1 MNRKLISILLV
12 IVMIAGLFPAA
23 VLAEDTT
30 ASEAPYEAGPAGKE
44 DVAVMVYGKSISD
57 LVCKDNYTLDN
68 FSDALKNELKGYLAN
83 EKLPEVE
90 MYLVN
95 NEGQGYKLTQEGKPK
110 DAAFLSSFKFEAS
123 GIAKPLELVAS
134 PIQSLFEWLLN
145 DTQTYGEFYRIY
157 GASNVPEGDYTL
169 MISKISGDGYKLWE
183 PANGSC
189 TVHVGKASDNFINSK
204 INYVGY
210 DMPVGSFS
218 ASFWGLELASLEISM
233 PGVFLK
239 AEDPGISFTS
249 ANYGGQAVPDAEFVL
264 VNRDEIERIVKA
276 AAVMGENTFTNAMEK
291 IGSDGFTWNE
301 LSILN
306 KQLLEWD
313 SENQQISINKEN
325 ARKLLGTYWALVEA
339 SAKEP
344 ITDFLNDEP
353 YIHLPA
359 ILLATADENGIVR
372 FTEDSNV
379 TLIWS
384 MQILLKLGNVV
395 IDEVQNAELLD
406 GVFENKSTE
415 ALVNFAII
423 AAKYL
428 LQKGLDYSKEPDFA
442 EFINDWIYPVLQND
456 NVMQYAKDLL
466 KDKASEYEDVISMLP
481 SHAILTPK
489 MPSGSY
495 ILFQSE
501 APYGYVRSPLFYTVQ
516 LNWDTTGQDISKWCF
531 ASVGSCGIVLPYYAE
546 DCYTYLRE
554 FDLAKS
560 VDDILDNISGGRL
573 DSFVQD
579 MLNNTTDV
587 TYAAIA
593 YQSYYIYW
601 YMGGKL
607 VYGSQEELAAALTE
621 YLYSYGRTAQNMMIF
636 ASKVMK
642 DSKSVVTGTI
652 DESWTFYS
660 VSTSARTNAAL
671 TVQATIKGIAGSIDT
686 SGSEALGNVQQGL
699 NDLADKIDTDNRIA
713 DKADEFLTKVEDSV
727 ADAASKLAS
736 SALKTGIKIA
746 KGFISWMSKK

>member
-1 MNRKLISILLV
+1 MNRKLISIILV
-12 IVMIAGLFPAA
+12 IVMIVGLFPAM
-23 VLAEDTT
+23 VLAEDTS
-30 ASEAPYEAGPAGKE
+30 AADAPYEAGPAGDE
-44 DVAVMVYGKSISD
+44 NVAVMVYGKSVSD
-57 LVCKDNYTLDN
+57 IVCTGNYSLDN
-68 FSDALKNELKGYLAN
+68 FSAKLKAELQGWLAN

-95 NEGQGYKLTQEGKPK
+95 SEGQGYKLTQEGKPK
-110 DAAFLSSFKFEAS
+110 NAAFLSSFKVDAS
-123 GIAKPLELVAS
+123 GLAGWLEYFTDAVQYVFGWLV
-134 PIQSLFEWLLN
+134 N
-145 DTQTYGEFYRIY
+145 DVDTVGQFYRIY
-157 GASNVPEGDYTL
+157 GATNVPEGDYTL
-169 MISKISGDGYKLWE
+169 KILKISGDGYKLWHPE
-183 PANGSC
+183 SGDIS
-189 TVHVGKASDNFINSK
+189 VHVGDDSV
-204 INYVGY
+204 NYVGY
-210 DMPVGSFS
+210 EAPLSDYS
-218 ASFWGLELASLEISM
+218 LELWGWDLATLKLSM

-249 ANYGGQAVPDAEFVL
+249 ANYGGQAVADAEFVL
-264 VNRDEIERIVKA
+264 VNRDEVEKIVKA
-276 AAVMGENTFTNAMEK
+276 AAVMGEDIFTNAMRK
-291 IGSDGFTWNE
+291 LGSDGFTWNE

-313 SENQQISINKEN
+313 SENQQITLNKEN

-379 TLIWS
+379 TLVWS
-384 MQILLKLGNVV
+384 LQILLKLGNVV
-395 IDEVQNAELLD
+395 IDEIQDAELLD

-415 ALVNFAII
+415 ALVNFTII

-428 LQKGLDYSKEPDFA
+428 LQKGQDYSTEHAKDFA

-489 MPSGSY
+489 MPAGSY

-516 LNWDTTGQDISKWCF
+516 LDWDTSGQDISKWCF
-531 ASVGSCGIVLPYYAE
+531 ASVGNCGIILPYYAE

-560 VDDILDNISGGRL
+560 VDGILDNITGGKL
-573 DSFVQD
+573 DSFIQD
-579 MLNNTTDV
+579 MLNDDTDV
-587 TYAAIA
+587 TAAAIA

-601 YMGGKL
+601 YMGGRL
-607 VYGSQEELAAALTE
+607 VYDSQEELAAALTE

-636 ASKVMK
+636 ANKVMK
-642 DSKSVVTGTI
+642 DSKSVVTGVI
-652 DESWTFYS
+652 DENWTFYS

-671 TVQATIKGIAGSIDT
+671 AVQATIKGIASGIDT
-686 SGSEALGNVQQGL
+686 SNSEALGKVQQGL
-699 NDLADKIDTDNRIA
+699 NDLADKIDTENHIA
-713 DKADEFLTKVEDSV
+713 DKADEFITKVEDGV
-727 ADAASKLAS
+727 KDAAAKLGT
-736 SALKTGIKIA
+736 SALKTGMKLA
-746 KGFISWMSKK
+746 KGLISWMSKK

>member
-12 IVMIAGLFPAA
+12 IVMIVGLFPAA
-23 VLAEDTT
+23 VMAEDTT
-30 ASEAPYEAGPAGKE
+30 ASEAPYEAGPAGDE
-44 DVAVMVYGKSISD
+44 NVAVMVYGKSVSD
-57 LVCKDNYTLDN
+57 IVCTGNYSLDS
-68 FSDALKNELKGYLAN
+68 FSDKLKAELQGWLAN

-95 NEGQGYKLTQEGKPK
+95 SEGQGYKLTQEGKPK
-110 DAAFLSSFKFEAS
+110 NAAFLSSFKVDAS
-123 GIAKPLELVAS
+123 GLAGWLEYFADAVEDVFGWLVS
-134 PIQSLFEWLLN
+134 GV
-145 DTQTYGEFYRIY
+145 DTVGQFYRIY
-157 GASNVPEGDYTL
+157 GATNVPEGDYTL
-169 MISKISGDGYKLWE
+169 KILKISGDGYKLWRPE
-183 PANGSC
+183 SGDIS
-189 TVHVGKASDNFINSK
+189 VHVGDDSV
-204 INYVGY
+204 NYVGY
-210 DMPVGSFS
+210 EAPLGDYSLDV
-218 ASFWGLELASLEISM
+218 WGWNLATLKLSM

-264 VNRDEIERIVKA
+264 VNRDEVERIVKA

-306 KQLLEWD
+306 KELLEWD
-313 SENQQISINKEN
+313 SENQQITLNKEN

-359 ILLATADENGIVR
+359 ILLATSDENGIVR

-395 IDEVQNAELLD
+395 IDEIQDAELLD

-415 ALVNFAII
+415 ALVNFTII

-428 LQKGLDYSKEPDFA
+428 LQKGLDYSEKPDFT

-466 KDKASEYEDVISMLP
+466 KDKASEYEDVINMLP

-531 ASVGSCGIVLPYYAE
+531 ASVGNCGIVLPYYAE

-560 VDDILDNISGGRL
+560 VDGILDNISGGRL
-573 DSFVQD
+573 DSFIQD
-579 MLNNTTDV
+579 MLNDDTDV
-587 TYAAIA
+587 TAAAIA

-636 ASKVMK
+636 ANKVMK

-652 DESWTFYS
+652 DESWTFYN

-671 TVQATIKGIAGSIDT
+671 TVQAAIKGIAGSIDT
-686 SGSEALGNVQQGL
+686 SGSEALGKVQQGL
-699 NDLADKIDTDNRIA
+699 NDLADKIDTENHIA
-713 DKADEFLTKVEDSV
+713 DKADEFITKVEDSV
-727 ADAASKLAS
+727 ADAASKLGT

>member
-12 IVMIAGLFPAA
+12 IVMIAGLFPAMA
-23 VLAEDTT
+23 LAGNTA
-30 ASEAPYEAGPAGKE
+30 ASESPYEAGPAGDE

-57 LVCKDNYTLDN
+57 IVCTGNYSLDS
-68 FSDALKNELKGYLAN
+68 FSAKLKAELQGWLAN

-95 NEGQGYKLTQEGKPK
+95 DAGQGYKLTQEGKPK
-110 DAAFLSSFKFEAS
+110 DAAFLSSFKVDAS
-123 GIAKPLELVAS
+123 GLYGWLEYFTNAVQTVFGWLV
-134 PIQSLFEWLLN
+134 N
-145 DTQTYGEFYRIY
+145 NVDTVGEFYKIY
-157 GASNVPEGDYTL
+157 GATNVPEGDYTL
-169 MISKISGDGYKLWE
+169 KILKISGDGYRLWHPE
-183 PANGSC
+183 SGDIS
-189 TVHVGKASDNFINSK
+189 VHVGDDSV
-204 INYVGY
+204 NYVGY
-210 DMPVGSFS
+210 SIPLNEYSLD
-218 ASFWGLELASLEISM
+218 AWGWNLATLKLSM

-249 ANYGGQAVPDAEFVL
+249 ANYGGQAVPGAEFVL
-264 VNRDEIERIVKA
+264 VNRDEVENIVKA
-276 AAVMGENTFTNAMEK
+276 AAVMGENTFTNAMRK

-313 SENQQISINKEN
+313 SENEQITLNKEN

-344 ITDFLNDEP
+344 ITDFLNDKP

-384 MQILLKLGNVV
+384 FQILLKLGNVV
-395 IDEVQNAELLD
+395 LDEVQNAELLD

-415 ALVNFAII
+415 ALVNFTII
-423 AAKYL
+423 VTKYVL
-428 LQKGLDYSKEPDFA
+428 EKGLYYSEKYSDTFYYS
-442 EFINDWIYPVLQND
+442 INEWVYPVLQND
-456 NVMQYAKDLL
+456 KVMAYAKELL
-466 KDKASEYEDVISMLP
+466 KDYAGDYDDIISMLP

-489 MPSGSY
+489 MPAGSY

-516 LNWDTTGQDISKWCF
+516 LDWDTSGQDISKWCF
-531 ASVGSCGIVLPYYAE
+531 ASVADCGVILPYYAE

-560 VDDILDNISGGRL
+560 ADGILDNITGGKL
-573 DSFVQD
+573 DSFIQD
-579 MLNNTTDV
+579 MLNNDTDV
-587 TYAAIA
+587 TAAAIA

-601 YMGGKL
+601 YMGGRL
-607 VYGSQEELAAALTE
+607 VYDSQEALAAALTE

-636 ASKVMK
+636 ANRVMK
-642 DSKSVVTGTI
+642 DSKSVITGVI
-652 DESWTFYS
+652 DESWTFYN

-671 TVQATIKGIAGSIDT
+671 AVQATIKGIAGSIDAENSDT
-686 SGSEALGNVQQGL
+686 LGKVQQGL
-699 NDLADKIDTDNRIA
+699 NDLADKIDTDNHIA
-713 DKADEFLTKVEDSV
+713 DKADEFITRVEDGV
-727 ADAASKLAS
+727 KDAASKLGT
-736 SALKTGIKIA
+736 SALQAGMKLA
-746 KGFISWMSKK
+746 KGFISWLSGK

>member
-12 IVMIAGLFPAA
+12 IVMIVGLFPAA
-23 VLAEDTT
+23 VMAEDTT
-30 ASEAPYEAGPAGKE
+30 ASEAPYEAGPAGDE
-44 DVAVMVYGKSISD
+44 NVAVMVYGKSVSD
-57 LVCKDNYTLDN
+57 IVCTGNYSLDS
-68 FSDALKNELKGYLAN
+68 FSDKLKAELQGWLAN

-95 NEGQGYKLTQEGKPK
+95 SEGQGYKLTQEGKPK
-110 DAAFLSSFKFEAS
+110 NAAFLSSFKVDAS
-123 GIAKPLELVAS
+123 GLAGWLEYFADAVEDVFGWLVS
-134 PIQSLFEWLLN
+134 GV
-145 DTQTYGEFYRIY
+145 DTVGQFYRIY
-157 GASNVPEGDYTL
+157 GATNVPEGDYTL
-169 MISKISGDGYKLWE
+169 KILKISGDGYKLWRPE
-183 PANGSC
+183 SGDIS
-189 TVHVGKASDNFINSK
+189 VHVGDDSV
-204 INYVGY
+204 NYVGY
-210 DMPVGSFS
+210 EAPLGDYSLDV
-218 ASFWGLELASLEISM
+218 WGWNLATLKLSM

-264 VNRDEIERIVKA
+264 VNRDEVERIVKA

-306 KQLLEWD
+306 KELLEWD
-313 SENQQISINKEN
+313 SENQQITLNKEN

-359 ILLATADENGIVR
+359 ILLATSDENGIVR

-395 IDEVQNAELLD
+395 IDEIQDAELLD

-415 ALVNFAII
+415 ALVNFTII

-428 LQKGLDYSKEPDFA
+428 LQKGLDYSEKPDFT

-466 KDKASEYEDVISMLP
+466 KDKASEYEDVINMLP

-516 LNWDTTGQDISKWCF
+516 LNWDTSGQDISKWCF
-531 ASVGSCGIVLPYYAE
+531 ASVGNCGIVLPYYAE

-560 VDDILDNISGGRL
+560 VDGILDNISGGRL
-573 DSFVQD
+573 DSFIQD
-579 MLNNTTDV
+579 MLNDDTDV
-587 TYAAIA
+587 TAAAIA

-636 ASKVMK
+636 ANKVMK

-652 DESWTFYS
+652 DESWTFYN

-671 TVQATIKGIAGSIDT
+671 TVQAAIKGIAGSIDT
-686 SGSEALGNVQQGL
+686 SGSEALGKVQQGL
-699 NDLADKIDTDNRIA
+699 NDLADKIDTENHIA
-713 DKADEFLTKVEDSV
+713 DKADEFITKVEDSV
-727 ADAASKLAS
+727 ADAASKLGT

>member
-12 IVMIAGLFPAA
+12 IVMIVGLFPAA
-23 VLAEDTT
+23 VMAEDTT
-30 ASEAPYEAGPAGKE
+30 ASEAPYEAGPAGDE
-44 DVAVMVYGKSISD
+44 NVAVMVYGKSVSD
-57 LVCKDNYTLDN
+57 IVCTGNYSLDS
-68 FSDALKNELKGYLAN
+68 FSDKLKAELQGWLAN
-83 EKLPEVE
+83 EKLPEIE

-95 NEGQGYKLTQEGKPK
+95 SEGQGYKLTQEGKPEN
-110 DAAFLSSFKFEAS
+110 AAFLSSFKVDAS
-123 GIAKPLELVAS
+123 GLAGWLEYFADAVEYVFGWLVS
-134 PIQSLFEWLLN
+134 GV
-145 DTQTYGEFYRIY
+145 DTVGQFYRIY
-157 GASNVPEGDYTL
+157 GATNVPEGDYTL
-169 MISKISGDGYKLWE
+169 KILKISGDGYKLWRPE
-183 PANGSC
+183 SGDIS
-189 TVHVGKASDNFINSK
+189 VHVGDDSV
-204 INYVGY
+204 NYVGY
-210 DMPVGSFS
+210 EAPLSDYSLDIG
-218 ASFWGLELASLEISM
+218 SLEIATLKLSM

-264 VNRDEIERIVKA
+264 VNRDEVERIVKA

-306 KQLLEWD
+306 KELLEWD
-313 SENQQISINKEN
+313 SENQQITLNKEN

-359 ILLATADENGIVR
+359 ILLATSDENGIVR

-395 IDEVQNAELLD
+395 IDEIQDAELLD

-415 ALVNFAII
+415 ALVNFTII

-428 LQKGLDYSKEPDFA
+428 LQKGLDYSEKPDFT

-466 KDKASEYEDVISMLP
+466 KDKASEYEDVINMLP

-531 ASVGSCGIVLPYYAE
+531 ASVGNCGIVLPYYAE

-560 VDDILDNISGGRL
+560 VDGILDNISGGRL
-573 DSFVQD
+573 DSFIQD
-579 MLNNTTDV
+579 MLNDDTDV
-587 TYAAIA
+587 TAAAIA

-636 ASKVMK
+636 ASRVMK
-642 DSKSVVTGTI
+642 DSKSVVTGVI

-686 SGSEALGNVQQGL
+686 SGSEALGKVQQGL
-699 NDLADKIDTDNRIA
+699 NDLADKIDTENHIA
-713 DKADEFLTKVEDSV
+713 DKADEFITKVEDSV
-727 ADAASKLAS
+727 ADAASKLGT

>member
-12 IVMIAGLFPAA
+12 IVMIVGLFPAM
-23 VLAEDTT
+23 VLAEDSS
-30 ASEAPYEAGPAGKE
+30 AAEAPYEAGPAGDE
-44 DVAVMVYGKSISD
+44 NVAVMVYGKSVSD
-57 LVCKDNYTLDN
+57 IVCTGNYSLDS
-68 FSDALKNELKGYLAN
+68 FSAKLKAELQGWLAN

-95 NEGQGYKLTQEGKPK
+95 SEGQGYKLTQEGKPK
-110 DAAFLSSFKFEAS
+110 NAAFLSSFKVDAS
-123 GIAKPLELVAS
+123 GLAGWLEYFTDAVQYVFGWLV
-134 PIQSLFEWLLN
+134 N
-145 DTQTYGEFYRIY
+145 DVDTVGQFYKIY
-157 GASNVPEGDYTL
+157 GATNVPEGDYTL
-169 MISKISGDGYKLWE
+169 KILKISGEGYKLWHPE
-183 PANGSC
+183 SGDIS
-189 TVHVGKASDNFINSK
+189 VHVGDDSV
-204 INYVGY
+204 NYVGY
-210 DMPVGSFS
+210 EAPLSDYS
-218 ASFWGLELASLEISM
+218 LELWGWDLATLKLSM
-233 PGVFLK
+233 PGIFFK

-301 LSILN
+301 LSILS

-339 SAKEP
+339 SAKDP

-395 IDEVQNAELLD
+395 IDEVKNAELLD

-415 ALVNFAII
+415 ALVNFTII

-428 LQKGLDYSKEPDFA
+428 FQKGLEYSKEPDFA

-466 KDKASEYEDVISMLP
+466 KDKASEYEDVINMLP

-489 MPSGSY
+489 MPSGNY

-531 ASVGSCGIVLPYYAE
+531 ASVGNCGIVLPYYAE

-554 FDLAKS
+554 FDLAQS
-560 VDDILDNISGGRL
+560 VDGILDNITGGKL
-573 DSFVQD
+573 NSFVQD

-636 ASKVMK
+636 ANKIMK

-652 DESWTFYS
+652 DENWTFYS

-671 TVQATIKGIAGSIDT
+671 TVQAAIKGIAGSIDT
-686 SGSEALGNVQQGL
+686 SNSEALGKVQQGL
-699 NDLADKIDTDNRIA
+699 NDLADKIDTENHIA
-713 DKADEFLTKVEDSV
+713 DKAEEFITKIEDGV
-727 ADAASKLAS
+727 KDAASKLGT
-736 SALKTGIKIA
+736 SALQAGMKLA

>member
-12 IVMIAGLFPAA
+12 IVMIVGLFPAA
-23 VLAEDTT
+23 VMAEDTT
-30 ASEAPYEAGPAGKE
+30 ASEAPYEAGPAGDE
-44 DVAVMVYGKSISD
+44 NVAVMVYGKSVSD
-57 LVCKDNYTLDN
+57 IVCTGNYSLDS
-68 FSDALKNELKGYLAN
+68 FSDKLKAELQGWLAN

-95 NEGQGYKLTQEGKPK
+95 SEGQGYKLTQEGKPEN
-110 DAAFLSSFKFEAS
+110 AAFLSSFKVDAS
-123 GIAKPLELVAS
+123 GLAGWLEYFADAVESVFGWLVS
-134 PIQSLFEWLLN
+134 GV
-145 DTQTYGEFYRIY
+145 DTVGQFYRIY
-157 GASNVPEGDYTL
+157 GATNVPEGDYTL
-169 MISKISGDGYKLWE
+169 KILKISGDGYKLWRPE
-183 PANGSC
+183 SGDIS
-189 TVHVGKASDNFINSK
+189 VHVGDDSV
-204 INYVGY
+204 NYVGY
-210 DMPVGSFS
+210 EAPLGDYSLD
-218 ASFWGLELASLEISM
+218 FWGWDLATLKLSM

-264 VNRDEIERIVKA
+264 VNRDEVERIVKA

-306 KQLLEWD
+306 KELLEWD
-313 SENQQISINKEN
+313 SENQQITLNKEN

-359 ILLATADENGIVR
+359 ILLATSDENGIVR

-395 IDEVQNAELLD
+395 IDEIQDAELLD

-415 ALVNFAII
+415 ALVNFTII

-428 LQKGLDYSKEPDFA
+428 LQKGLDYSEKPDFA

-466 KDKASEYEDVISMLP
+466 KDKASEYEDVINMLP

-516 LNWDTTGQDISKWCF
+516 LNWDTSGQDISKWCF
-531 ASVGSCGIVLPYYAE
+531 ASVGNCGIVLPYYAE

-560 VDDILDNISGGRL
+560 VDGILDNISGGRL
-573 DSFVQD
+573 DSFIQD
-579 MLNNTTDV
+579 MLNDDTDV
-587 TYAAIA
+587 TAAAIA

-636 ASKVMK
+636 ANKVMK

-671 TVQATIKGIAGSIDT
+671 TVQAAIKGIADSIDT
-686 SGSEALGNVQQGL
+686 SGSEALGKVQQGL
-699 NDLADKIDTDNRIA
+699 NDLADKIDTENHIA
-713 DKADEFLTKVEDSV
+713 DKADEFITKVEDSV
-727 ADAASKLAS
+727 ADAASKLGT
-736 SALKTGIKIA
+736 SALKTGIKMA

>member
-12 IVMIAGLFPAA
+12 IVMIAGLFPAMA
-23 VLAEDTT
+23 LAGDT
-30 ASEAPYEAGPAGKE
+30 AAAESQYEAGPAGDKN
-44 DVAVMVYGKSISD
+44 VAVMVYGKSVSD
-57 LVCKDNYTLDN
+57 IVCTGNYSLDN
-68 FSDALKNELKGYLAN
+68 FSTKLKNELKGWLAN

-95 NEGQGYKLTQEGKPK
+95 SDGQGYKLTQEGKPEN
-110 DAAFLSSFKFEAS
+110 AAFLSSFKVDAS
-123 GIAKPLELVAS
+123 GLTGWLEYFTDAVQYVFGWLVK
-134 PIQSLFEWLLN
+134 
-145 DTQTYGEFYRIY
+145 DVGTVGEFYKIY
-157 GASNVPEGDYTL
+157 GATNVPEGDYTL
-169 MISKISGDGYKLWE
+169 KILNISGDGYKLWYPE
-183 PANGSC
+183 SGDIS
-189 TVHVGKASDNFINSK
+189 VHVGNDSV
-204 INYVGY
+204 NYVGY
-210 DMPVGSFS
+210 EAPLSDYSLDI
-218 ASFWGLELASLEISM
+218 WGWNLATLKLSM

-249 ANYGGQAVPDAEFVL
+249 ANYGGQAVPGAEFVL
-264 VNRDEIERIVKA
+264 VNRDEVERIVKA

-344 ITDFLNDEP
+344 ITDFLNDQP
-353 YIHLPA
+353 YIHVPA
-359 ILLATADENGIVR
+359 ILLATADENGVVR
-372 FTEDSNV
+372 FTENSNV
-379 TLIWS
+379 TLVWS

-395 IDEVQNAELLD
+395 IDEVQHAELLD
-406 GVFENKSTE
+406 GVFDNKSTE
-415 ALVNFAII
+415 ALVNFTII

-428 LQKGLDYSKEPDFA
+428 LEKGLDYSKDPDFA
-442 EFINDWIYPVLQND
+442 ELINDLVYPVLQND

-466 KDKASEYEDVISMLP
+466 KDKASDYEDVINMLP

-489 MPSGSY
+489 MPSGNY

-516 LNWDTTGQDISKWCF
+516 LNWDTTGQDISEWCF
-531 ASVGSCGIVLPYYAE
+531 ANVGNCGIVLPYYAE

-554 FDLAKS
+554 FDLAQS
-560 VDDILDNISGGRL
+560 VDGILDNITGGKL
-573 DSFVQD
+573 NSFVQD

-587 TYAAIA
+587 TSAAIA

-601 YMGGKL
+601 YMGGNL
-607 VYGSQEELAAALTE
+607 VYDSQEELAAALTE

-636 ASKVMK
+636 ANKVLK

-652 DESWTFYS
+652 DENWTFYS

-671 TVQATIKGIAGSIDT
+671 AVQATIKGIANSIDT
-686 SGSEALGNVQQGL
+686 SNSEALGKVQQGL
-699 NDLADKIDTDNRIA
+699 NDLADKIDTENHIA
-713 DKADEFLTKVEDSV
+713 DKAEEFITKIEDGV
-727 ADAASKLAS
+727 KDAASKLGT
-736 SALKTGIKIA
+736 SALQTGMKLA

>member
-12 IVMIAGLFPAA
+12 IVMIVGLFPAA

-30 ASEAPYEAGPAGKE
+30 ASEAPYEAGPEGTE
-44 DVAVMVYGKSISD
+44 DVAVMVYGKSVSD
-57 LVCKDNYTLDN
+57 IVCTGNYSLDN
-68 FSDALKNELKGYLAN
+68 FSAKLKAELQGWLAN

-95 NEGQGYKLTQEGKPK
+95 SEGQGYKLTQEGKPEN
-110 DAAFLSSFKFEAS
+110 AAFLSSFKVDAS
-123 GIAKPLELVAS
+123 GLAGWLEYFTDAVQYVFGWLV
-134 PIQSLFEWLLN
+134 N
-145 DTQTYGEFYRIY
+145 NVDTVGQFYRIY
-157 GASNVPEGDYTL
+157 GATNVPEGDYTL
-169 MISKISGDGYKLWE
+169 KILKISGDGYKLWHPE
-183 PANGSC
+183 SGDIS
-189 TVHVGKASDNFINSK
+189 VHVGNDSV
-204 INYVGY
+204 NYVGY
-210 DMPVGSFS
+210 EAPLSDYS
-218 ASFWGLELASLEISM
+218 LELWGWDLATLKLSM
-233 PGVFLK
+233 PGIFFK

-301 LSILN
+301 LSILS

-339 SAKEP
+339 SAKDP

-395 IDEVQNAELLD
+395 IDEVKNAELLD

-415 ALVNFAII
+415 ALVNFTII

-428 LQKGLDYSKEPDFA
+428 FQKGLEYSKEPDFA

-466 KDKASEYEDVISMLP
+466 KDKASEYEDVINMLP

-531 ASVGSCGIVLPYYAE
+531 ASVGNCGIVLPYYAE

-554 FDLAKS
+554 FDLAQS
-560 VDDILDNISGGRL
+560 VDGILDNITGGKL
-573 DSFVQD
+573 NSFVQD

-636 ASKVMK
+636 ANKVMK

-652 DESWTFYS
+652 DENWTFYS

-671 TVQATIKGIAGSIDT
+671 TVQAAIKGIAGSIDT
-686 SGSEALGNVQQGL
+686 SNSEALGKVQQGL
-699 NDLADKIDTDNRIA
+699 NDLADKIDTENHIA
-713 DKADEFLTKVEDSV
+713 DKAEEFITKIEDGV
-727 ADAASKLAS
+727 KDAASKLGT
-736 SALKTGIKIA
+736 SALQAGMKLA

>member
-12 IVMIAGLFPAA
+12 IVMIVGLFPAA
-23 VLAEDTT
+23 VMADDTT
-30 ASEAPYEAGPAGKE
+30 TSEAPYEAGPAGDE
-44 DVAVMVYGKSISD
+44 NVAVMVYGKSVSD
-57 LVCKDNYTLDN
+57 IVCTGNYSLDS
-68 FSDALKNELKGYLAN
+68 FSDKLKAELQGWLAN

-95 NEGQGYKLTQEGKPK
+95 SEGQGYKLTQEGKPK
-110 DAAFLSSFKFEAS
+110 NAAFLSSFKVDAS
-123 GIAKPLELVAS
+123 GLAGWLEYFADAVEDVFGWLVS
-134 PIQSLFEWLLN
+134 GV
-145 DTQTYGEFYRIY
+145 DTVGQFYRIY
-157 GASNVPEGDYTL
+157 GATNVPEGDYTL
-169 MISKISGDGYKLWE
+169 KILKISGDGYKLWRPE
-183 PANGSC
+183 SGDIS
-189 TVHVGKASDNFINSK
+189 VHVGDDSV
-204 INYVGY
+204 NYVGY
-210 DMPVGSFS
+210 EAPLGDYSLDV
-218 ASFWGLELASLEISM
+218 WGWNLATLKLSM

-264 VNRDEIERIVKA
+264 VNRDEVERIVKA

-306 KQLLEWD
+306 KELLEWD
-313 SENQQISINKEN
+313 SENQQITLNKEN

-359 ILLATADENGIVR
+359 ILLATSDENGIVR

-395 IDEVQNAELLD
+395 IDEIQDAELLD

-415 ALVNFAII
+415 ALVNFTII

-428 LQKGLDYSKEPDFA
+428 LQKGLDYSEKPDFT

-466 KDKASEYEDVISMLP
+466 KDKASEYEDVINMLP

-531 ASVGSCGIVLPYYAE
+531 ASVGNCGIVLPYYAE

-560 VDDILDNISGGRL
+560 VDGILDNISGGRL
-573 DSFVQD
+573 DSFIQD
-579 MLNNTTDV
+579 MLNDDTDV
-587 TYAAIA
+587 TAAAIA

-636 ASKVMK
+636 ANKVMK

-671 TVQATIKGIAGSIDT
+671 TVQAAIKGIAGSIDT
-686 SGSEALGNVQQGL
+686 SGSEALGKVQQGL
-699 NDLADKIDTDNRIA
+699 NDLADKIDTENHIA
-713 DKADEFLTKVEDSV
+713 DKADEFITKVEDSV
-727 ADAASKLAS
+727 ADAASKLGT

>member
-12 IVMIAGLFPAA
+12 IVMIVGLFPAMA
-23 VLAEDTT
+23 LAGNTA
-30 ASEAPYEAGPAGKE
+30 ASESPYEAGPAGDE

-57 LVCKDNYTLDN
+57 IVCTGNYSLDS
-68 FSDALKNELKGYLAN
+68 FSAKLKAELQGWLAN

-95 NEGQGYKLTQEGKPK
+95 DAGQGYKLTQEGKPK
-110 DAAFLSSFKFEAS
+110 DAAFLSSFKVDAS
-123 GIAKPLELVAS
+123 GLAGWLEYFTNAVQTVFGWLV
-134 PIQSLFEWLLN
+134 N
-145 DTQTYGEFYRIY
+145 NVDTVGEFYRIY
-157 GASNVPEGDYTL
+157 GATNVPEGDYTL
-169 MISKISGDGYKLWE
+169 KILKISGDGYKLWQPE
-183 PANGSC
+183 SGDIS
-189 TVHVGKASDNFINSK
+189 VHVGDDSV
-204 INYVGY
+204 NYVGY
-210 DMPVGSFS
+210 SIPLNEYSLD
-218 ASFWGLELASLEISM
+218 AWGWNLATLKLSM

-249 ANYGGQAVPDAEFVL
+249 ANYGGQAVPGAEFVL
-264 VNRDEIERIVKA
+264 VNRDEVENIVKA
-276 AAVMGENTFTNAMEK
+276 AAVMGENTFTNAMRK

-313 SENQQISINKEN
+313 SENEQITLNKEN

-344 ITDFLNDEP
+344 ITDFLNDKP

-384 MQILLKLGNVV
+384 FQILLKLGNVV
-395 IDEVQNAELLD
+395 LDEVQNAELLD

-415 ALVNFAII
+415 ALVNFTII
-423 AAKYL
+423 VTKYVL
-428 LQKGLDYSKEPDFA
+428 EKGLYYSEKYSDTFYYS
-442 EFINDWIYPVLQND
+442 INEWVYPVLQND
-456 NVMQYAKDLL
+456 NVMQYAKELL
-466 KDKASEYEDVISMLP
+466 KDYAGDYDDIISMLP

-489 MPSGSY
+489 MPAGSY

-516 LNWDTTGQDISKWCF
+516 LDWDTSGQDISKWCF
-531 ASVGSCGIVLPYYAE
+531 ASVADCGVILPYYAE

-560 VDDILDNISGGRL
+560 ADGILDNITGGKL
-573 DSFVQD
+573 DSFIQD
-579 MLNNTTDV
+579 MLNNDTDV
-587 TYAAIA
+587 TAAAIA

-601 YMGGKL
+601 YMGGRL
-607 VYGSQEELAAALTE
+607 VYDSQEALAAALTE

-636 ASKVMK
+636 ANRVMK
-642 DSKSVVTGTI
+642 DSKSVITGVI
-652 DESWTFYS
+652 DESWTFYN

-671 TVQATIKGIAGSIDT
+671 AVQATIKGIAGSIDAENSDT
-686 SGSEALGNVQQGL
+686 LGKVQQGL
-699 NDLADKIDTDNRIA
+699 NDLADKIDTDNHIA
-713 DKADEFLTKVEDSV
+713 DKADEFITRVEDGV
-727 ADAASKLAS
+727 KDAASKLGT
-736 SALKTGIKIA
+736 SALQAGMKLA
-746 KGFISWMSKK
+746 KGFISWLSGK

>member
-12 IVMIAGLFPAA
+12 IVMIVGLFPAMA
-23 VLAEDTT
+23 LAGNTA
-30 ASEAPYEAGPAGKE
+30 ASESPYEAGPAGDE

-57 LVCKDNYTLDN
+57 IVCTGDYTLDS
-68 FSDALKNELKGYLAN
+68 FSAKLKAELQGWLAN

-95 NEGQGYKLTQEGKPK
+95 SAGQGYKLTQEGKPK
-110 DAAFLSSFKFEAS
+110 DAAFLSSFKVDAS
-123 GIAKPLELVAS
+123 GLAGWLEYFTNAVQTVFGWLV
-134 PIQSLFEWLLN
+134 N
-145 DTQTYGEFYRIY
+145 NVDTVGEFYRIY
-157 GASNVPEGDYTL
+157 GATNVPEGDYTL
-169 MISKISGDGYKLWE
+169 KILKISGDGYKLWQPE
-183 PANGSC
+183 SGDIS
-189 TVHVGKASDNFINSK
+189 VHVGDDSV
-204 INYVGY
+204 NYVGY
-210 DMPVGSFS
+210 SIPLNEYSLD
-218 ASFWGLELASLEISM
+218 AWGWNLATLKLSM

-249 ANYGGQAVPDAEFVL
+249 ANYGGQAVPGAEFVL
-264 VNRDEIERIVKA
+264 VNRDEVENIVKA
-276 AAVMGENTFTNAMEK
+276 AAVMGENTFTNAMRK

-313 SENQQISINKEN
+313 SENEQITLNKEN

-344 ITDFLNDEP
+344 ITDFLNDKP

-384 MQILLKLGNVV
+384 FQILLKLGNVV
-395 IDEVQNAELLD
+395 LDEVQNAELLD

-415 ALVNFAII
+415 ALVNFTII
-423 AAKYL
+423 VTKYVL
-428 LQKGLDYSKEPDFA
+428 EKGLYYSEKYSDTFYYS
-442 EFINDWIYPVLQND
+442 INEWVYPVLQND
-456 NVMQYAKDLL
+456 NVMQYAKELL
-466 KDKASEYEDVISMLP
+466 KDYAGDYDDIISMLP

-489 MPSGSY
+489 MPAGSY

-516 LNWDTTGQDISKWCF
+516 LDWDTSGQDISKWCF
-531 ASVGSCGIVLPYYAE
+531 ASVADCGVILPYYAE

-560 VDDILDNISGGRL
+560 ADGILDNITGGKL
-573 DSFVQD
+573 DSFIQD
-579 MLNNTTDV
+579 MLNNDTDV
-587 TYAAIA
+587 TAAAIA

-601 YMGGKL
+601 YMGGRL
-607 VYGSQEELAAALTE
+607 VYDSQEALAAALTE

-636 ASKVMK
+636 ANRVMK
-642 DSKSVVTGTI
+642 DSKSVITGVI
-652 DESWTFYS
+652 DESWTFYN

-671 TVQATIKGIAGSIDT
+671 AVQATIKGIAGSIDAENSDT
-686 SGSEALGNVQQGL
+686 LGKVQQGL
-699 NDLADKIDTDNRIA
+699 NDLADKIDTDNHIA
-713 DKADEFLTKVEDSV
+713 DKADEFITRVEDGV
-727 ADAASKLAS
+727 KDAASKLGT
-736 SALKTGIKIA
+736 SALQAGMKLA
-746 KGFISWMSKK
+746 KGFISWLSGK

>member
-12 IVMIAGLFPAA
+12 IVMIVGLFPAA

-30 ASEAPYEAGPAGKE
+30 ASEAPYEAGPEGTE
-44 DVAVMVYGKSISD
+44 DVAVMVYGKSVSD
-57 LVCKDNYTLDN
+57 IVCTGNYSLDN
-68 FSDALKNELKGYLAN
+68 FSAKLKAELQGWLAN

-95 NEGQGYKLTQEGKPK
+95 SEGQGYKLTQEGKPEN
-110 DAAFLSSFKFEAS
+110 AAFLSSFKVDAS
-123 GIAKPLELVAS
+123 GLAGWLEYFTDAVQYVFGWLV
-134 PIQSLFEWLLN
+134 N
-145 DTQTYGEFYRIY
+145 NVDTVGQFYRIY
-157 GASNVPEGDYTL
+157 GATNVPEGDYTL
-169 MISKISGDGYKLWE
+169 KILKISGDGYKLWHPE
-183 PANGSC
+183 SGDIS
-189 TVHVGKASDNFINSK
+189 VHVGNDSV
-204 INYVGY
+204 NYVGY
-210 DMPVGSFS
+210 EAPLSDYS
-218 ASFWGLELASLEISM
+218 LELWGWDLATLKLSM
-233 PGVFLK
+233 PGIFFK

-301 LSILN
+301 LSILS

-339 SAKEP
+339 SAKDP

-395 IDEVQNAELLD
+395 IDEVKNAELLD

-415 ALVNFAII
+415 ALVNFTII

-428 LQKGLDYSKEPDFA
+428 FQKGLEYSKEPDYA

-466 KDKASEYEDVISMLP
+466 KDKASEYEDVINMLP

-531 ASVGSCGIVLPYYAE
+531 ASVGNCGIVLPYYAE

-560 VDDILDNISGGRL
+560 VDGILDNISGGRL

-636 ASKVMK
+636 ANKVMK

-652 DESWTFYS
+652 DENWTFYS

-671 TVQATIKGIAGSIDT
+671 TVQAAIKGIAGSIDT
-686 SGSEALGNVQQGL
+686 SNSEALGKVQQGL
-699 NDLADKIDTDNRIA
+699 NDLADKIDTENHIA
-713 DKADEFLTKVEDSV
+713 DKAEEFITKIEDGV
-727 ADAASKLAS
+727 KDAASKLGT
-736 SALKTGIKIA
+736 SALQAGMKLA

>member
-1 MNRKLISILLV
+1 MNKKLISILLV
-12 IVMIAGLFPAA
+12 IVMLVGLFPAA
-23 VLAEDTT
+23 VLADNAETG
-30 ASEAPYEAGPAGKE
+30 EEPYAAGPAGNE

-57 LVCKDNYTLDN
+57 IVCTGDYTLDS
-68 FSDALKNELKGYLAN
+68 FSAKLENELKSLLAN

-95 NEGQGYKLTQEGKPK
+95 DEGQGYKLTQEGKPK
-110 DAAFLSSFKFEAS
+110 DAAFLSSFKVDAS
-123 GIAKPLELVAS
+123 GLAGWLEYFTDAVQYVFGWLV
-134 PIQSLFEWLLN
+134 N
-145 DTQTYGEFYRIY
+145 NVDTVGQFYRIY
-157 GASNVPEGDYTL
+157 GATNVPEGDYTL
-169 MISKISGDGYKLWE
+169 KILKISGDGYKLWHPE
-183 PANGSC
+183 SGDIS
-189 TVHVGKASDNFINSK
+189 VHVGNDSV
-204 INYVGY
+204 NYVGY
-210 DMPVGSFS
+210 EAPLSDYS
-218 ASFWGLELASLEISM
+218 LELWGWDLATLKLSM
-233 PGVFLK
+233 PGIFFK

-301 LSILN
+301 LSILS

-339 SAKEP
+339 SAKDP

-395 IDEVQNAELLD
+395 IDEVKNAELLD

-415 ALVNFAII
+415 ALVNFTII

-428 LQKGLDYSKEPDFA
+428 FQKGLEYSKEPDYA

-466 KDKASEYEDVISMLP
+466 KDKASEYEDVINMLP

-516 LNWDTTGQDISKWCF
+516 LNWDTSAQDISKWCF
-531 ASVGSCGIVLPYYAE
+531 ASVGSCGVILPYYAE
-546 DCYTYLRE
+546 QYYDYLRE

-560 VDDILDNISGGRL
+560 ADGILDNISGGRFETL
-573 DSFVQD
+573 ISD
-579 MLNNTTDV
+579 MLSNTTDV
-587 TYAAIA
+587 TAATIA

-601 YMGGKL
+601 YMGGRL
-607 VYGSQEELAAALTE
+607 VYDSQEELAKALTE
-621 YLYSYGRTAQNMMIF
+621 YLYAYGRTAQNMMIF
-636 ASKVMK
+636 ASNVMK
-642 DSKSVVTGTI
+642 QSKSVVTGVI

-671 TVQATIKGIAGSIDT
+671 SVQAVIKGIAGSIDT
-686 SGSEALGNVQQGL
+686 TNSEALGKVQQGL
-699 NDLADKIDTDNRIA
+699 NDLADRIDTDNHIA
-713 DKADEFLTKVEDSV
+713 DEADEFITKIEDGIK
-727 ADAASKLAS
+727 DTAAKLGTSALQNGMKLAKSFIGWLKS
-736 SALKTGIKIA
+736 SK
-746 KGFISWMSKK
+746 

>member
-12 IVMIAGLFPAA
+12 IVMIVGLFPAA

-30 ASEAPYEAGPAGKE
+30 ASENPYDAGPEGTE
-44 DVAVMVYGKSISD
+44 DVAVMVYGKSVSD
-57 LVCKDNYTLDN
+57 IVCTGNYSLDN
-68 FSDALKNELKGYLAN
+68 FSAKLKAELQGWLAN

-95 NEGQGYKLTQEGKPK
+95 SEGQGYKLTQEGKPEN
-110 DAAFLSSFKFEAS
+110 AAFLSSFKVDAS
-123 GIAKPLELVAS
+123 GLAGWLEYFTDAVQYVFGWLV
-134 PIQSLFEWLLN
+134 N
-145 DTQTYGEFYRIY
+145 NVDTVGQFYRIY
-157 GASNVPEGDYTL
+157 GATNVPEGDYTL
-169 MISKISGDGYKLWE
+169 KILKISGDGYKLWHPE
-183 PANGSC
+183 SGDIS
-189 TVHVGKASDNFINSK
+189 VHVGDDRV
-204 INYVGY
+204 NYVGY
-210 DMPVGSFS
+210 EAPLSDYS
-218 ASFWGLELASLEISM
+218 LELWGWDLATLKLSM

-339 SAKEP
+339 SAKDP

-415 ALVNFAII
+415 ALVNFTII

-428 LQKGLDYSKEPDFA
+428 FQKGLEYSKEPDFA
-442 EFINDWIYPVLQND
+442 EFINNWIYPVLQND

-466 KDKASEYEDVISMLP
+466 KDKASEYEDVINMLP

-516 LNWDTTGQDISKWCF
+516 LNWDTSGQDISKWCF
-531 ASVGSCGIVLPYYAE
+531 ASVGNCGIVLPYYAE

-560 VDDILDNISGGRL
+560 VDGILDNISGGRL

-636 ASKVMK
+636 ANKVMK

-671 TVQATIKGIAGSIDT
+671 TVQAAIKGIAGSIDT
-686 SGSEALGNVQQGL
+686 SNSEALGKVQQGL

-713 DKADEFLTKVEDSV
+713 DKAEEFLTKVEDSV
-727 ADAASKLAS
+727 KDAASKLGT
-736 SALKTGIKIA
+736 SALKTGMKLA